1 MTNTSYHQKLS
12 LDDKK
17 PICSLCN
24 EESLYYCTMNDEYYC
39 VKHVLGHDEN
49 ELLLYF
55 LKDHYLD
62 LSMEEAEHNSRIEK
76 IAEIILSDNI
86 SLDEQEQNKL
96 KKYHIFAMQNYGL
109 NQDEASELVNEA
121 FLYLKLKQA
130 PDIDPLTKGDEFG
143 AGFS

>member
-1 MTNTSYHQKLS
+1 MG
-12 LDDKK
+12 
-17 PICSLCN
+17 
-24 EESLYYCTMNDEYYC
+24 ES
-39 VKHVLGHDEN
+39 
-49 ELLLYF
+49 
-55 LKDHYLD
+55 
-62 LSMEEAEHNSRIEK
+62 EHNSRIEK

-96 KKYHIFAMQNYGL
+96 KKYHIFAMQNYAL

-130 PDIDPLTKGDEFG
+130 PDIDPLTKGDVFG